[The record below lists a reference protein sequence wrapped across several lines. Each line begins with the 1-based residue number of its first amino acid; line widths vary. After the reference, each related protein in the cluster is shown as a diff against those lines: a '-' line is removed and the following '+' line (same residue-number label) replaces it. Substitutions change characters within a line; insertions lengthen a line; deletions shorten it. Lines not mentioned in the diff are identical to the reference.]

1 MRLLYCLQDP
11 SQELRFGF
19 NVVKEPTNT
28 LNIFYNISRLLDK
41 PRKKSKINIE
51 DKWILSKLNSL
62 IQTFTEEIENLHI
75 HTAAR
80 ALQNF
85 WLNDFSRRYIQMIRE
100 RLAENDESAKFTLE
114 KVYTDLLKLAAPV
127 IPFVTEKIWQNLK
140 EKRIVKEESVH
151 LCNWPKADNKL
162 IDKKL
167 EKEFENSMKITEM
180 GLSGRDKA
188 GIGLRWP
195 LSKVDIECNMQIKKD
210 LQKIIANQL
219 NVKEVNIKINPKLK
233 AINVK
238 LDTEQTPELEA
249 EGYAREMSRAVQAF
263 RKELGLK
270 KEDEIELSIF
280 CDEDL
285 KKMLEENKKFIMER
299 TNSEKLEFFSE
310 NVTTD
315 KERFKK
321 NIEFKIKDKRG
332 TIAI

>member
-1 MRLLYCLQDP
+1 M
-11 SQELRFGF
+11 
-19 NVVKEPTNT
+19 VKEPTNT

-41 PRKKSKINIE
+41 PRKKNKISIE
-51 DKWILSKLNSL
+51 DKWILSKFNSL
-62 IQTFTEEIENLHI
+62 IKTVTEEIENLHV
-75 HTAAR
+75 HLATR

-85 WLNDFSRRYIQMIRE
+85 WLNDFSRGYIQMIRE
-100 RLAENDESAKFTLE
+100 RLSENDESAKFTLE
-114 KVYTDLLKLAAPV
+114 KVYTDLLKLAAPI
-127 IPFVTEKIWQNLK
+127 IPFVTEKVWQSLK

-151 LCNWPKADNKL
+151 LCSWPKPDKKL

-180 GLSGRDKA
+180 GLSERDKA

-195 LSKVDIECNMQIKKD
+195 LSKIDVECNMQIKKD
-210 LQKIIANQL
+210 LQEIIAKQL
-219 NVKEVNIKINPKLK
+219 NVKKVNIKINSKLK
-233 AINVK
+233 AIKVR
-238 LDTEQTPELEA
+238 LDTEQTHELEA

-270 KEDEIELSIF
+270 KENEIELFIF
-280 CDEDL
+280 CDEEL
-285 KKMLEENKKFIMER
+285 KNILDKWKKFIMER

-332 TIAI
+332 TIAIKIITG